1 MFANTI
7 WNRFDHSKGNGTTA
21 AEVVILVA
29 PAFEGQRE
37 RRPRRRVALT
47 LLASMWIGL
56 PQPASAQGHNPGAKD
71 KSPANAAANPAAATA
86 AISRALG
93 AGQGTASSRTETLEL
108 EIGEQKVIPSDNVQ
122 SYSEGVKGIVDVR
135 LTKDASQFVMVG
147 LREGSSTLLFLM
159 NDGSE
164 RYYKITVTDP
174 TKAQKQLEKKPQALV
189 EARDNIRLD
198 FYFVQLSKNS
208 GYQIGLGWP
217 ASVGPTMSASL
228 NAQTGTLDSAT
239 VVISN
244 QALPRLDFGQSSG
257 WAKIMRQA
265 AVVTANGEKA
275 SLAGGGEVNVAIKSA
290 MTTGIQKITF
300 GSQVDVE
307 PRYDSDTGRIE
318 MRLHADVAELE
329 DDHGTG
335 VPGRT
340 TTALDTVVNLEIGQS
355 LILGGLNSKSER
367 ASKSGIPLLSQIPI
381 LGVLFGSHGHTQSES
396 ENVVVIVPS
405 VVDAVSMQDRDR
417 VNKALSRYDDYSG
430 NLEDGE
436 RFVPPSKLTH
446 LKASSSTTPRPK

>member
-1 MFANTI
+1 LGV
-7 WNRFDHSKGNGTTA
+7 SQGSA
-21 AEVVILVA
+21 A
-29 PAFEGQRE
+29 
-37 RRPRRRVALT
+37 
-47 LLASMWIGL
+47 
-56 PQPASAQGHNPGAKD
+56 
-71 KSPANAAANPAAATA
+71 
-86 AISRALG
+86 
-93 AGQGTASSRTETLEL
+93 SRTESIEL

-122 SYSEGVKGIVDVR
+122 SFSEGVKGIVDVR
-135 LTKDASQFVMVG
+135 LTKDASQFIMVG
-147 LREGSSTLLFLM
+147 LREGTSTLLFLM
-159 NDGSE
+159 NDGTE

-174 TKAQKQLEKKPQALV
+174 TKLLKQQERKPQALV

-198 FYFVQLSKNS
+198 FYFVQLSKSS

-217 ASVGPTMSASL
+217 GSVAPSMSAAF
-228 NAQTGTLDSAT
+228 NAKTGALDSAT
-239 VVISN
+239 VVVSN

-290 MTTGIQKITF
+290 MTTGIQKIPF

-307 PRYDSDTGRIE
+307 PRYDSETGRIE

-329 DDHGTG
+329 DDGGTG

-340 TTALDTVVNLEIGQS
+340 TSAIDTVVNLEIGQS
-355 LILGGLNSKSER
+355 LILGGLTAKSER
-367 ASKSGIPLLSQIPI
+367 ASKTGIPLLSQIPI
-381 LGVLFGSHGHTQSES
+381 LGVLFGSHGHYEAES

-417 VNKALSRYDDYSG
+417 VSKAMNRYDEYSG
-430 NLEDGE
+430 SLEDGDK
-436 RFVPPSKLTH
+436 FVPGAKT
-446 LKASSSTTPRPK
+446 ARPTKTSATAVTRSQ